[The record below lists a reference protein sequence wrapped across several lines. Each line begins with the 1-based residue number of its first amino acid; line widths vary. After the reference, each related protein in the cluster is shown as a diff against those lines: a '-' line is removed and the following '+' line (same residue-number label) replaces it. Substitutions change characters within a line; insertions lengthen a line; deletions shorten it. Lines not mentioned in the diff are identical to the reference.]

1 MAPAIAFGSKS
12 SWDGKVAMSVEAVVP
27 RVDLERKLGSH
38 FTYDTGVTLGDGVSG
53 EAADHGL

>member
-1 MAPAIAFGSKS
+1 
-12 SWDGKVAMSVEAVVP
+12 MSVEAVVP